1 MLVTDT
7 NHMRPDTDYYEVLQ
21 VNRNADIETIHRVY
35 RIMAA
40 RFHPD
45 NPRTG
50 DTETFLLLRRAYQV
64 LSDAEQ
70 RAKYDA
76 TRLIEDEEPLPI
88 FELKDFVYGLKGE
101 MNRRLGVLS
110 LLYNRRRSNE
120 DNPGLSVLDLEKR
133 MAFPR
138 EHLNFALWYLKAKGF
153 VRQEDNSD
161 CGITAQGID
170 FIESHSS
177 SDELVKKL
185 IHSGPSAGT
194 SSGESMTEPSAP
206 GDLHSARL
214 ALPN

>member
-1 MLVTDT
+1 
-7 NHMRPDTDYYEVLQ
+7 
-21 VNRNADIETIHRVY
+21 
-35 RIMAA
+35 MAA

-101 MNRRLGVLS
+101 VNRRLGVLS

-120 DNPGLSVLDLEKR
+120 DNTGLSVLDLEKR
-133 MAFPR
+133 MAFPL
-138 EHLNFALWYLKAKGF
+138 EHLNFALWYLKAKGY

-194 SSGESMTEPSAP
+194 SSTESMNEPSVP

-214 ALPN
+214 ALAN